1 MDGHTLTL
9 RLPANNLDTLHQ
21 VCIRKLRIFNNAF
34 IPLSYSDVSYT
45 RTQRT
50 RSTSSSSYSL
60 PFHMTLVGCYSTNT
74 RLTDC
79 TYHEFLSSTA
89 TSMDISI
96 SCGSNTTD
104 NNRSGNGSNTT
115 GEKGD
120 GSGGAGNSV
129 GSDNTNVDSSG
140 LSNELNSFSVA
151 SLSIAVFC
159 TFAVFILA
167 VLVIKLMLKQK
178 KKKAFTR

>member
-1 MDGHTLTL
+1 ML
-9 RLPANNLDTLHQ
+9 
-21 VCIRKLRIFNNAF
+21 F
-34 IPLSYSDVSYT
+34 IPLSHSGVSYT
-45 RTQRT
+45 KTQRT
-50 RSTSSSSYSL
+50 RSSSSQSL
-60 PFHMTLVGCYSTNT
+60 PVHMTLVGCYSTNT
-74 RLTDC
+74 RLADC

-96 SCGSNTTD
+96 SCGSDKTD
-104 NNRSGNGSNTT
+104 NNRSGNGNNTT

-120 GSGGAGNSV
+120 GSGGAEDSD

-140 LSNELNSFSVA
+140 LSNELNSVSVA
-151 SLSIAVFC
+151 SLSITVFC

-167 VLVIKLMLKQK
+167 VLVIKFMLKQK